1 VSIDA
6 TTLAKG
12 TRVPGTKWVV
22 CGTLGEGGW
31 GVVLEVVKEPG
42 IRGAMKVIHPKI
54 GLRTE
59 LVERFLTEVRLL
71 THLQHRN
78 IVRVLD
84 FDRLEDGTPF
94 LVMELLAGGTLR
106 QVMRTHGRSLRAA
119 MAYEIIRQ
127 ACEGL
132 DRAHSGTPAVV
143 HRDFKPENVFLHSP
157 TGDEPVIKLLDFGV
171 AALVDGKRDKGRFGT
186 PRYMAPEQLLGERT
200 TPRTDI
206 YAAAIVLYE
215 MLTGRLPWDLNKTP
229 VEDAH
234 LSVAPYPPSRFAPWI
249 PTTVDEHI
257 VKALAKNPADRP
269 HDVYAFMARLYQL
282 QFAEGGTNPIDV
294 NTTAPTLATLAD
306 VLREPD
312 QVVQVSGDPT
322 YRGMTPPPLDGRS
335 LEIAPVGGRYPTEEA
350 ASTPSRHPG
359 AQMVADTR
367 VPRGTPD
374 VDRYASTPDAV
385 APIRPAPKHG
395 TLPITLGAFASRS
408 DSLRSEKASARSA
421 PAIAQMPMVTSRE
434 STPGGTY
441 RSADMGKLGHARPAL
456 ETMVPIATF
465 LAVVSLG
472 AFGVI
477 RFSRVRIV
485 SAPPWIVQETPPPAA
500 AAAPLPVQVS
510 SGSLGKETAGA
521 ELAAT
526 RRALVATSMV
536 NALPNSVGVAAT
548 QLVDAPRAPTTV
560 ADGGTPRHI
569 ESP

>member
-22 CGTLGEGGW
+22 CGILGEGGW

-42 IRGAMKVIHPKI
+42 IRGAMKVIHPRI
-54 GLRTE
+54 GLRPE

-71 THLQHRN
+71 AHLQHRN

-94 LVMELLAGGTLR
+94 LVMELLSGGTLR
-106 QVMRTHGRSLRAA
+106 QVMRTHGRSLRAP

-157 TGDEPVIKLLDFGV
+157 SGDEPVIKLLDFGV

-249 PTTVDEHI
+249 PATVDEHI
-257 VKALAKNPADRP
+257 VKALARNPADRP

-282 QFAEGGTNPIDV
+282 QFAEGATNPIDV

-306 VLREPD
+306 VLREPN
-312 QVVQVSGDPT
+312 QAIEVSSDPT

-335 LEIAPVGGRYPTEEA
+335 LEIAPAGARY
-350 ASTPSRHPG
+350 STDDVSSLLFRHPE
-359 AQMVADTR
+359 AQQAVVDTR

-374 VDRYASTPDAV
+374 IDRYASTPEAV
-385 APIRPAPKHG
+385 APVRAAPKHG

-408 DSLRSEKASARSA
+408 DYLRSEKASAQFA
-421 PAIAQMPMVTSRE
+421 PSIAQARVSMSRE

-441 RSADMGKLGHARPAL
+441 RSADTGRPSHSRPGLHAV
-456 ETMVPIATF
+456 VPIATF
-465 LAVVSLG
+465 LAVVTLGTLG
-472 AFGVI
+472 AI
-477 RFSRVRIV
+477 RISGVRIV
-485 SAPPWIVQETPPPAA
+485 SAPPWIVAETPTPAA
-500 AAAPLPVQVS
+500 AASPPVMVS
-510 SGSLGKETAGA
+510 SDSLGKGTTGA
-521 ELAAT
+521 
-526 RRALVATSMV
+526 
-536 NALPNSVGVAAT
+536 VAAP
-548 QLVDAPRAPTTV
+548 QLVEAPRASTTV
-560 ADGGTPRHI
+560 ADGGTRRHF